1 MAIEL
6 NVEERDV
13 KTKARALRREGFI
26 PATLYGPELDESIS
40 CQVSLKDFKK
50 IAYKDYKH
58 LIDLKTG
65 TDTHEVLIRNIQK
78 DYVSNEIKNIEFYKV
93 KRGHKL
99 TTKVALKFI
108 GESPA
113 SKMGADI
120 VTQYTEM
127 TVKCLPRDIPD
138 DVEVSID
145 TLKKAGDMISF
156 ADLPANDKLEIQ
168 EPLGEIIIKA
178 VAKRGAIAMED
189 EEAGEEAPAEE
200 AAAA

>member
-1 MAIEL
+1 MTIEL
-6 NVEERDV
+6 NVEVRDL

-26 PATLYGPELDESIS
+26 PATLYGPELSESLS

-50 IAYKDYKH
+50 IAFKDYKH

-65 TDTHEVLIRNIQK
+65 TDTHEVLIRNVQK
-78 DYVSNEIKNIEFYKV
+78 DYVTSEIKNIEFYKV

-99 TTKVALKFI
+99 TTKVALKFV

-113 SKMGADI
+113 AKMGADI
-120 VTQYTEM
+120 VTQYSEM

-145 TLKKAGDMISF
+145 SLKKAGDMISF
-156 ADLPANDKLEIQ
+156 ADLVANDKLEIQ
-168 EPLGEIIIKA
+168 EPLSEIIIKA
-178 VAKRGAIAMED
+178 VAKRGAIAMDDNEAN
-189 EEAGEEAPAEE
+189 EEAAPAELVV
-200 AAAA
+200 